1 MPSVRLHE
9 IDLLSGPRMCH
20 TVLTRHTADPPPPVQ
35 LAKFATFAASN
46 VAETLSSNALG
57 MAIGS
62 VAPSTEAALVLGPAI
77 MLVFIVF
84 GGQYTN
90 VDDMP
95 KWLSFLPHTSAIKC
109 GYDALCKNEFQG
121 LQIKPDDGSKG
132 GLFRRSYKDGSE
144 VLASRGFRGSPA
156 SSIAQQGRIMLTQWW
171 ITFCILRAK
180 KPTFQEMEEPAG
192 EV

>member
-1 MPSVRLHE
+1 MPSSS
-9 IDLLSGPRMCH
+9 DALLSR
-20 TVLTRHTADPPPPVQ
+20 RHTRVQ
-35 LAKFATFAASN
+35 MKKFALFAGSN
-46 VAETLSSNALG
+46 IAETLSSNALG

-121 LQIKPDDGSKG
+121 LSLQPDDGGKKRRD
-132 GLFRRSYKDGSE
+132 RRSYKDGDE
-144 VLASRGFRGSPA
+144 VLAARGFRGSPA

-171 ITFCILRAK
+171 ITVCILRANR
-180 KPTFQEMEEPAG
+180 PTFQEMEEPEAVG
-192 EV
+192 EA